1 MSRVTLRRLS
11 RLEAIPSRRE
21 ARVHVIPGLTD
32 EEFEAKRADLVLAGE
47 VGPGDLVIH
56 VRQFS
61 ELAEPQCWGGLT
73 ALMERV
79 ASEGRKLHD
88 QTRNRP

>member
-1 MSRVTLRRLS
+1 MNRNTLRRLS
-11 RLEAIPSRRE
+11 KLEAITSDRD
-21 ARVHVIPGLTD
+21 ARVHVIPAHTD
-32 EEFEAKRADLVLAGE
+32 DEFEAKRADLVLAGE
-47 VGPGDLVIH
+47 AGPRDLVIH

-61 ELAEPQCWGGLT
+61 EPAKAQCWGSLS

-88 QTRNRP
+88 APGDRP